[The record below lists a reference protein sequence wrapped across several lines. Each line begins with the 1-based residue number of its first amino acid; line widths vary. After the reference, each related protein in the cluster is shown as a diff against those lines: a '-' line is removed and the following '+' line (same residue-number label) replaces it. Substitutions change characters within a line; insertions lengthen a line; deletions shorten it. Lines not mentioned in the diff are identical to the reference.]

1 MSYRYTGFDIIIGV
15 GLCAIVFGALLFF
28 VATTGMF
35 LVHSSQSALEEGL
48 PTTESGWL
56 QPALGQAIVQRAL
69 LQVRTDQVTASA
81 MSEWHQAMQSHR
93 SLQALSAHPFDFVKQ
108 RALDLPQDHSARV
121 QTVMGRSIV
130 NFTQRGTR
138 SGVLSADV
146 YVSDYNRG
154 MIDATENRGRRM
166 HEEFA
171 NAWQPMLGKWIVDA
185 SRNHIQR
192 TAGVQEQLGAAILH
206 MTQARTALEEAWSA
220 NQHQLGSLMAALDRT
235 GGMNERMMQAAAL
248 DSAQTNTNTASA
260 AMRAIPDVPIGYLA
274 AAAVTLCSIFFGS
287 VLLSAASREAKAMT
301 DAKRNAGRWVYRL
314 AS

>member
-1 MSYRYTGFDIIIGV
+1 MSYRYSGFDIIIGV
-15 GLCAIVFGALLFF
+15 GLCAILFGALLFF

-35 LVHSSQSALEEGL
+35 LVHSSQSALEERL

-81 MSEWHQAMQSHR
+81 MSEWNQAMQSHR
-93 SLQALSAHPFDFVKQ
+93 SLLALSAHPFAFVRQ

-171 NAWQPMLGKWIVDA
+171 NTWQPMLGTWIVDA
-185 SRNHIQR
+185 SRDHIQR
-192 TAGVQEQLGAAILH
+192 TADVQEQLGAAILH
-206 MTQARTALEEAWSA
+206 MTQAKTALEVAWSA

-235 GGMNERMMQAAAL
+235 GGMNERMMQAAAI
-248 DSAQTNTNTASA
+248 DTARTDTTRASA

-287 VLLSAASREAKAMT
+287 VLVSAASREAKAMT
-301 DAKRNAGRWVYRL
+301 DAKRNAGRWVYRM